1 VTGEQFVPVLA
12 WLGLL
17 VWLAALALFL
27 RRRDA
32 MAAVLH
38 AALALPLLIAPLPRL
53 VKWAV
58 DPGDYARLFGTAA
71 LTELPGYAVLVAA
84 ALFSLIACVLIFRG
98 RRGWIIV
105 TGLING
111 ASLAFWF
118 YLAYFFRIF

>member
-1 VTGEQFVPVLA
+1 MTGEQIVPILA
-12 WLGLL
+12 WFGLL

-27 RRRDA
+27 RRRDT
-32 MAAVLH
+32 AATVLH

-53 VKWAV
+53 AKWAV
-58 DPGDYARLFGTAA
+58 DPGEYARLFGTAA
-71 LTELPGYAVLVAA
+71 LTELPGYAVLVGAA
-84 ALFSLIACVLIFRG
+84 ILSLIACLLVYRG
-98 RRGWIIV
+98 RRAWIIV

>member
-1 VTGEQFVPVLA
+1 VTGEQIVPVLA
-12 WLGLL
+12 WFGLL

-27 RRRDA
+27 KRHDSA
-32 MAAVLH
+32 AAVLH
-38 AALALPLLIAPLPRL
+38 AGLALPLLFAPVPRL

-58 DPGDYARLFGTAA
+58 DPGEYARHFGTAA
-71 LTELPGYAVLVAA
+71 LTELPGYAALVGAA
-84 ALFSLIACVLIFRG
+84 ILSLIACLRVSRG
-98 RRGWIIV
+98 RRTWIIV

>member
-1 VTGEQFVPVLA
+1 MTGDQIVPILA

-17 VWLAALALFL
+17 VWLAAIVLFL

-32 MAAVLH
+32 AAAVLH

-53 VKWAV
+53 VQWAV
-58 DPGDYARLFGTAA
+58 DPGEYAQLFGNAA
-71 LTELPGYAVLVAA
+71 LAELPGYAVLVGAA
-84 ALFSLIACVLIFRG
+84 ILSLIACLLVYRG
-98 RRGWIIV
+98 RRVWIIV
-105 TGLING
+105 TGLINS